1 MSSRVRL
8 LLGGSFD
15 PVHLGHMRLAL
26 ECQAQFADSTLAF
39 IPNYRSPLKA
49 QAHCRPEQRL
59 AMLRLAVAELNRVT
73 GGEAFYVEPHEIDRA
88 ASSYTYDTLAQMR
101 ETYPQDTLVWVMG
114 MDSWASI
121 AEWHRFGELPAFASF
136 LVAQRPG
143 TSAAVPEPVAA
154 FAARL
159 PPLNH
164 NKPTTGA
171 LGFVTTTPMSV
182 SSSLVRTT
190 LAEKGNAAFLVCEP
204 VRAYI
209 HHHHLY
215 S

>member
-1 MSSRVRL
+1 MRL

-15 PVHLGHMRLAL
+15 PVHCGHMRLAL

-49 QAHCRPEQRL
+49 QTHCQPEQRL

-73 GGEAFYVEPHEIDRA
+73 GGEAFSVEPYEIERA
-88 ASSYTYDTLAQMR
+88 GSSYTYDTLAHIR
-101 ETYPQDTLVWVMG
+101 ASHPQDTLVWVMG

-121 AEWHRFGELPAFASF
+121 AEWHRFSELPGLTSF
-136 LVAQRPG
+136 LVAERPG
-143 TSAAVPEPVAA
+143 TQATVPVPVAE
-154 FAARL
+154 FAAQL

-164 NKPTTGA
+164 REPATGA
-171 LGFVTTTPMSV
+171 LGFVATTPMWV

-190 LAEKGNAAFLVCEP
+190 LAEKRNAAFLVCEP

-209 HHHHLY
+209 HQHHLY